1 MSSYTIF
8 HRGNDGTGTSFFCAP
23 GGREAEAPISLP
35 SNITFGDLAAFMLP
49 TYFQACINS
58 CTSTIIPSVID
69 ETTTSTSVMPGE
81 VAVLRKTILKTRDLF
96 DVFSPVYPENTLTWK
111 TWSSS
116 SFRSHFDREYYIR
129 MGSTPHDKVVL
140 LEKEVRL
147 GEDFAEEDL
156 WRTLRKLLADG
167 YRLIGEFQDLDHA
180 HIAYTP
186 SQLAEYQQEVWAWR
200 VGFTTFAETN
210 RRHIFSY
217 LSLPCEEQGRKSRH
231 SHCQH
236 AHSHVSHL
244 FWGTTSVHDLPNGN
258 LDKAKHALAKLGNA
272 QLKRAESYLCD
283 ALSYE
288 YVLNSTKAE
297 ISTSSPHHHRND
309 DAEKGESEE
318 EGGGIINVQEIYHN
332 ARKELRSFLDEL
344 VIFGDLL
351 LPGSSAIP
359 EILKVETTATTAAA
373 ARDPA
378 LKILIDQAVGALETT
393 RKMLGDLN
401 DDFSA
406 YEWYKQWNVYPE
418 EQSIL
423 QTSIEARWKRF
434 REWQEEVDLLSKLE
448 FLRGV
453 MMHPD
458 LTWTL
463 NPSASRSPGDAP
475 SPSSSQQSTPPSSYP
490 TVALLAIVVVVS
502 YLGLAVAAY
511 SLLPEGFADNLV
523 GRLTAN
529 RRSTT

>member
-1 MSSYTIF
+1 M
-8 HRGNDGTGTSFFCAP
+8 
-23 GGREAEAPISLP
+23 
-35 SNITFGDLAAFMLP
+35 
-49 TYFQACINS
+49 
-58 CTSTIIPSVID
+58 
-69 ETTTSTSVMPGE
+69 
-81 VAVLRKTILKTRDLF
+81 
-96 DVFSPVYPENTLTWK
+96 
-111 TWSSS
+111 
-116 SFRSHFDREYYIR
+116 
-129 MGSTPHDKVVL
+129 
-140 LEKEVRL
+140 
-147 GEDFAEEDL
+147 
-156 WRTLRKLLADG
+156 
-167 YRLIGEFQDLDHA
+167 
-180 HIAYTP
+180 
-186 SQLAEYQQEVWAWR
+186 
-200 VGFTTFAETN
+200 
-210 RRHIFSY
+210 
-217 LSLPCEEQGRKSRH
+217 
-231 SHCQH
+231 
-236 AHSHVSHL
+236 
-244 FWGTTSVHDLPNGN
+244 HDLPNGN

-272 QLKRAESYLCD
+272 QIKRAESYLRD

-332 ARKELRSFLDEL
+332 ARKELRGFLDEL
-344 VIFGDLL
+344 VLFGDLL

-458 LTWTL
+458 LTWT
-463 NPSASRSPGDAP
+463 P
-475 SPSSSQQSTPPSSYP
+475 SPSSSQQTTPPSSYP

-529 RRSTT
+529 RRSTS

>member
-1 MSSYTIF
+1 MQPHNYMSSCTIF
-8 HRGNDGTGTSFFCAP
+8 HRGNDGTGTSFFCAA
-23 GGREAEAPISLP
+23 GGREAKAPISFP

-96 DVFSPVYPENTLTWK
+96 DVFSPVYPENNLTWK

-116 SFRSHFDREYYIR
+116 SFRSHFDRGDYIR
-129 MGSTPHDKVVL
+129 MGSTPHDKIVL

-200 VGFTTFAETN
+200 VGFTTFAETS

-272 QLKRAESYLCD
+272 QIKRAESYLRD

-332 ARKELRSFLDEL
+332 ARKELRGFLDEL
-344 VIFGDLL
+344 VLFGDLL

-373 ARDPA
+373 AQTIA
-378 LKILIDQAVGALETT
+378 CHTT
-393 RKMLGDLN
+393 GHT
-401 DDFSA
+401 
-406 YEWYKQWNVYPE
+406 P
-418 EQSIL
+418 
-423 QTSIEARWKRF
+423 KRLAKG
-434 REWQEEVDLLSKLE
+434 RQ
-448 FLRGV
+448 RR
-453 MMHPD
+453 P
-458 LTWTL
+458 
-463 NPSASRSPGDAP
+463 P
-475 SPSSSQQSTPPSSYP
+475 QQQ
-490 TVALLAIVVVVS
+490 
-502 YLGLAVAAY
+502 
-511 SLLPEGFADNLV
+511 
-523 GRLTAN
+523 
-529 RRSTT
+529 RRQQV

>member
-1 MSSYTIF
+1 MSSCTIF
-8 HRGNDGTGTSFFCAP
+8 HRGNGGNGTSFLCAA
-23 GGREAEAPISLP
+23 GGREAEAPTSLP
-35 SNITFGDLAAFMLP
+35 SDITFGDLAAFMLP
-49 TYFQACINS
+49 TYFQGCIDL
-58 CTSTIIPSVID
+58 CTSTIIPAVD

-96 DVFSPVYPENTLTWK
+96 DVFSPVYPKRTLTWE

-116 SFRSHFDREYYIR
+116 SFRAHFDRGYYTR
-129 MGSTPHDKVVL
+129 MGSSPHDKGVL
-140 LEKEVRL
+140 LGKEVRL
-147 GEDFAEEDL
+147 REDLAEEDL
-156 WRTLRKLLADG
+156 WRTLRKILADG

-200 VGFTTFAETN
+200 VGFTIFAETS

-217 LSLPCEEQGRKSRH
+217 LSLPCKEQGRKSRH
-231 SHCQH
+231 SHCQY

-244 FWGTTSVHDLPNGN
+244 FWGTASVHDLPNGN
-258 LDKAKHALAKLGNA
+258 LDKAKNALAKLGNA
-272 QLKRAESYLCD
+272 QLKRAESYLRD

-288 YVLNSTKAE
+288 YVLNSTRAE
-297 ISTSSPHHHRND
+297 FFTSSTHHHRSD
-309 DAEKGESEE
+309 DAERGESEE
-318 EGGGIINVQEIYHN
+318 ESGGIINVQEKYHN

-344 VIFGDLL
+344 VLFGDLL

-359 EILKVETTATTAAA
+359 EILKDGTTASTAAA

-378 LKILIDQAVGALETT
+378 LEILIDQAVSALETT

-448 FLRGV
+448 YLRGV

-458 LTWTL
+458 PTWAL
-463 NPSASRSPGDAP
+463 NPSSSRSPRDAP
-475 SPSSSQQSTPPSSYP
+475 PPSSSQQTLPPSPYL
-490 TVALLAIVVVVS
+490 TVSLLAIVVVGS
-502 YLGLAVAAY
+502 YMGLAIAAY
-511 SLLPEGFADNLV
+511 SLLPEGFAGNLV
-523 GRLTAN
+523 GRLTAY
-529 RRSTT
+529 RRGTS